1 MLAIYIIIDH
11 RSPMCFL
18 KHILSVLSVQIE
30 AYSMYIHNWGGLR
43 VYWGEPEETHLVP
56 CMAEVPVAMSVI
68 CTFTW

>member
-1 MLAIYIIIDH
+1 
-11 RSPMCFL
+11 MCFL
-18 KHILSVLSVQIE
+18 IAHPAVQIE